1 MGAAGGDGGEGGE
14 EAEGEEVVGGAG
26 EVGGGGEVGGDAGGE
41 GEGGEDV
48 DAVGEGEEGDGEV
61 DGCWVDWFAG
71 RFGQYVGGLGERFG
85 RRLTTW
91 LRYCLVVSF
100 PVECLVV
107 MACFVVVLCC

>member
-14 EAEGEEVVGGAG
+14 EAQGEEVVGGAG

-71 RFGQYVGGLGERFG
+71 RFGQYVNGLGERSG
-85 RRLTTW
+85 RAVWEEAYDMVAVL
-91 LRYCLVVSF
+91 LGCVVPS
-100 PVECLVV
+100 
-107 MACFVVVLCC
+107 